1 MGLILVLGK
10 GNEVVDLGIVDVKC
24 SGLLGPY
31 EWKLDPPPRL
41 TRSFFQDQLEGAKDQ
56 FLGRNAFSGG
66 TVFQAPIDKI
76 WDVEG
81 GAHNTILRYLR
92 LKQKNPHFY

>member
-1 MGLILVLGK
+1 VSGK
-10 GNEVVDLGIVDVKC
+10 ENEVVDLGIVDVKR
-24 SGLLGPY
+24 SRLLGPY
-31 EWKLDPPPRL
+31 EWKLDSSPRL
-41 TRSFFQDQLEGAKDQ
+41 ARSFFQDQLEGAKDQ
-56 FLGRNAFSGG
+56 SLARNAFSGG